1 MEKFK
6 RFNYWGRTGQGS
18 GARRSPYRPNRYLL
32 TRASKS
38 VSFC

>member
-1 MEKFK
+1 MIKFK
-6 RFNYWGRTGQGS
+6 RFNYSDRS
-18 GARRSPYRPNRYLL
+18 GKRRAPLPLSLDRYLL